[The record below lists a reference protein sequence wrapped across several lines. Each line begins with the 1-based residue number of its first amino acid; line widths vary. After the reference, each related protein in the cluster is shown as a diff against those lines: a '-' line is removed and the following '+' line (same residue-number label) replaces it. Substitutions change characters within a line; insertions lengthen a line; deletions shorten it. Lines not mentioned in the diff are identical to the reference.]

1 MAYSVK
7 SMNTID
13 VAFPHERGFIDRFQD
28 IYHDELWL
36 ICMEEIEVAESDRIY
51 CRHDFTH
58 LMDVA
63 RIAYILSVEEGLG
76 VQKDVIYAAAL
87 LHDIGRS
94 KEYTDG
100 IPHDEAGTIIAE
112 EILKKTSYSEKE
124 REAIIT
130 AVRGHRG
137 HSEHEE
143 ARGLIK
149 RLSYV
154 IKRADKESRLC
165 LICDARDTCKWPDDK
180 KNMDIKY

>member
-7 SMNTID
+7 SMILYND
-13 VAFPHERGFIDRFQD
+13 VTSNGNESMDRLNS
-28 IYHDELWL
+28 IYRDELWL
-36 ICMEEIEVAESDRIY
+36 TCMEEIEVAESDRIY

-63 RIAYILSVEEGLG
+63 RIAYILSVEEALCI
-76 VQKDVIYAAAL
+76 QKDVIYAAAL

-100 IPHDEAGTIIAE
+100 VPHDEAGAIIAE
-112 EILKKTSYSEKE
+112 EILKRSSYSDEE
-124 REAIIT
+124 REAIIS
-130 AVRGHRG
+130 AVHGHRG
-137 HSEHEE
+137 HYEPEE
-143 ARGLIK
+143 TSGLIE

-165 LICDARDTCKWPDDK
+165 LSCDARDTCKWPDDK
-180 KNMDIKY
+180 KNLNIKY

>member
-7 SMNTID
+7 SMKTID
-13 VAFPHERGFIDRFQD
+13 VDFPHEREFIDRFQD

-36 ICMEEIEVAESDRIY
+36 TCMEEIEAAESGRIY

-63 RIAYILSVEEGLG
+63 RIAYILSVEEALCI
-76 VQKDVIYAAAL
+76 QKDVIYAAAL

-100 IPHDEAGTIIAE
+100 VPHDEAGARTAK
-112 EILKKTSYSEKE
+112 EILKRSSYSDEE
-124 REAIIT
+124 REAIIF
-130 AVRGHRG
+130 AVHGHRG
-137 HSEHEE
+137 HSEPEE
-143 ARGLIK
+143 TGGIIG
-149 RLSYV
+149 RLAYV

-165 LICDARDTCKWPDDK
+165 LSCDARDTCKWPDDK
-180 KNMDIKY
+180 KNLNIKY

>member
-36 ICMEEIEVAESDRIY
+36 ICMEEIEAAESGRIY

-63 RIAYILSVEEGLG
+63 RIAYILS
-76 VQKDVIYAAAL
+76 
-87 LHDIGRS
+87 DIGRS

-100 IPHDEAGTIIAE
+100 IPHDEAGASIAE
-112 EILKKTSYSEKE
+112 EILKRSSYSEKE

-130 AVRGHRG
+130 AIRDHRG
-137 HSEHEE
+137 HYVPEE
-143 ARGLIK
+143 ASGLIE

-165 LICDARDTCKWPDDK
+165 MICDARDTCKWPDDK

>member
-7 SMNTID
+7 SMILYND
-13 VAFPHERGFIDRFQD
+13 VTSNGNESMDRLNS
-28 IYHDELWL
+28 IYRDELWL
-36 ICMEEIEVAESDRIY
+36 TCMEEIEVAESDRIY

-63 RIAYILSVEEGLG
+63 RIAYILSVEEALCI
-76 VQKDVIYAAAL
+76 QKDVIYAAAL

-100 IPHDEAGTIIAE
+100 IPHDEAGAIIAE
-112 EILKKTSYSEKE
+112 EILKRSSYSEKE

-137 HSEHEE
+137 HSESEE
-143 ARGLIK
+143 ANGLIK

>member
-36 ICMEEIEVAESDRIY
+36 ICMEEIEAAESGRIY

-63 RIAYILSVEEGLG
+63 RIAYILSVEEALCI
-76 VQKDVIYAAAL
+76 QKDVIYAAAL

-100 IPHDEAGTIIAE
+100 IPHDEAGASIAE
-112 EILKKTSYSEKE
+112 EILKRSSYSEKE

-130 AVRGHRG
+130 AVRDHRG
-137 HSEHEE
+137 HYVPEE
-143 ARGLIK
+143 ASGLIE

-165 LICDARDTCKWPDDK
+165 LSCDARDTCKWPNDK
-180 KNMDIKY
+180 KNMNIKY